1 VTETND
7 TENPTI
13 MKLNKIFNNLFDK
26 KERKTMK
33 NFNVAN
39 EAKK

>member
-1 VTETND
+1 
-7 TENPTI
+7 

-39 EAKK
+39 ESKKHGESSLNDDLN